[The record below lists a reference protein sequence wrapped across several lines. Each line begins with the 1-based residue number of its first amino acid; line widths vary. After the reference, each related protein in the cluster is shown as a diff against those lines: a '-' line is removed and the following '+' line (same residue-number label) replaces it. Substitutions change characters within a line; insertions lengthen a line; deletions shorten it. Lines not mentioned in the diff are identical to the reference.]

1 MAKTLATPIEV
12 TVQMAIAP
20 VPTAIAAIAPSQWQ
34 SWLNQWFGD
43 ITPVFA
49 LPPASGYTLTLR
61 FCNDTEIQ
69 QLNQHYRQQDRPT
82 DVLAFATLDNAFP
95 GAIASTAPALPE
107 LEPLASEPT
116 ELELPEFELPEFELG
131 DIIVSLPTAQAQ
143 AQEQG
148 HTLHQEAIW
157 LVSHGFLHLLGWD
170 HPDAPQL
177 QRMLQQQ
184 DQLLTQSQI
193 KPPFWA
199 NYDKL

>member
-1 MAKTLATPIEV
+1 MAKTALSTIEV
-12 TVQMAIAP
+12 MVQMAIAP
-20 VPTAIAAIAPSQWQ
+20 VPTEIAAIAPTQWQ
-34 SWLNQWFGD
+34 TWLNQWFEY
-43 ITPVFA
+43 TPPVFK
-49 LPPASGYTLTLR
+49 LPPASSYALTVR
-61 FCNDTEIQ
+61 FCDNAEIQ

-82 DVLAFATLDNAFP
+82 DVLAFATLDNTVP
-95 GAIASTAPALPE
+95 VAIASPT
-107 LEPLASEPT
+107 LEPLA
-116 ELELPEFELPEFELG
+116 LELTESEQIELPEFELG

-148 HTLHQEAIW
+148 HTLHQEAVW